1 MFENKRKLELQR
13 IKKSIEES
21 TEIVERQGK
30 LKKLVKKE
38 PIIDFRRFKQME
50 KRKQTKRLGEL
61 SERYLDSQF

>member
-21 TEIVERQGK
+21 TEIVERHGK

-50 KRKQTKRLGEL
+50 KSKQTKRLGEL

>member
-50 KRKQTKRLGEL
+50 KSKQTKRLGEL

>member
-50 KRKQTKRLGEL
+50 KTKQSKRLGEF